1 MSEPTTHQGPRLNRR
16 QSIQLG
22 AIGFA
27 AASAPALN
35 REASA
40 ASPDPAVG
48 PTTRPWMEPLPVYQ
62 PKQNVASLD
71 PAPAQYPWD
80 GECGRSAHQFW
91 PAGGPGKLY
100 NIHAQVAQHAFHPQL
115 PMNTVWAYDGMLPG
129 PTIVARY
136 NEPALVRFHAD
147 IDPYAV
153 GYGSPEI
160 TVHLHNLHAA
170 SESDGFAGDYFS
182 TARYGPSL
190 TRAGAFKDHLYL
202 NRYAGFSTDPAG
214 IGDPREALGT
224 LWYHDHRMDFTEQN
238 VYRGMFGTYL
248 LFDDVDSGDEH
259 DTNPQALR
267 LPSGVGRYDI
277 PLLFADFLFDQ
288 SGYVLYNALEIKKG
302 HLGNKLTVNG
312 KIQPFFKVERRKYRF
327 RLINASV
334 ARFYQFYLKLGT
346 ANQSFTRIAT
356 DGNLLPAPLTMNNT
370 RVPPAAR
377 ADIVIDFSQYPIGS
391 KLFLV
396 NRLAMAD
403 GRGPSGLTANDR
415 VLRFDVDSDP
425 TEPDVSQVPAK
436 LRALP
441 PIELHKVVNRR
452 RFEFKKE
459 INDIWVV
466 NDKIF
471 DVEKAAVNVK
481 RGTAEIWELIGHGD
495 WHHPIHIHLE
505 EGRILKRNG
514 KAPPAHERGRMDVYT
529 LAPEERVEV
538 FIRFRDFTGKYLM
551 HCHNLSHEDHA
562 MMLRFDVR
570 P

>member
-1 MSEPTTHQGPRLNRR
+1 MSEPTTHQAPRLTRR

-22 AIGFA
+22 AVGVA
-27 AASAPALN
+27 AASAVQLN
-35 REASA
+35 REAPA
-40 ASPDPAVG
+40 KSPDPAVG
-48 PTTRPWMEPLPVYQ
+48 PTTTPWVEPLPVYQ

-91 PAGGPGKLY
+91 PAGGPSKLY
-100 NIHAQVAQHAFHPQL
+100 NIHAQVAQHAFHPHL

-129 PTIVARY
+129 PTLVARY

-160 TVHLHNLHAA
+160 SVHLHNMHAG

-182 TARYGPSL
+182 ATRYGPGV
-190 TRAGAFKDHLYL
+190 TRAGTFKDHLYL

-259 DTNPQALR
+259 DTNPKALR

-334 ARFYQFYLKLGT
+334 ARFYEFYLMLG
-346 ANQSFTRIAT
+346 AASRNFTRIGT
-356 DGNLLPAPLTMNNT
+356 DGNLLPAPLTMSNV
-370 RVPPAAR
+370 RSAPASR
-377 ADIVIDFSQYPIGS
+377 AEIVIDFTQYPIGS
-391 KLFLV
+391 QLFLV

-403 GRGPSGLTANDR
+403 GRGPSG
-415 VLRFDVDSDP
+415 
-425 TEPDVSQVPAK
+425 
-436 LRALP
+436 
-441 PIELHKVVNRR
+441 
-452 RFEFKKE
+452 
-459 INDIWVV
+459 
-466 NDKIF
+466 
-471 DVEKAAVNVK
+471 
-481 RGTAEIWELIGHGD
+481 
-495 WHHPIHIHLE
+495 
-505 EGRILKRNG
+505 
-514 KAPPAHERGRMDVYT
+514 
-529 LAPEERVEV
+529 
-538 FIRFRDFTGKYLM
+538 
-551 HCHNLSHEDHA
+551 
-562 MMLRFDVR
+562 
-570 P
+570 

>member
-1 MSEPTTHQGPRLNRR
+1 MSELTTHQGPRLSRR

-22 AIGFA
+22 AVGIA
-27 AASAPALN
+27 AAAAARLN
-35 REASA
+35 REAPA
-40 ASPDPAVG
+40 KSPDPAVG
-48 PTTRPWMEPLPVYQ
+48 PTTKPWMEALPVYL

-71 PAPAQYPWD
+71 PAPAEYPSD
-80 GECGRSAHQFW
+80 GECGRAPHQSW
-91 PAGGPGKLY
+91 PLGGPEKLY
-100 NIHAQVAQHAFHPQL
+100 DIHAKVAQHSFHPQL
-115 PMNTVWAYDGMLPG
+115 PMNTVWAYDGMVPG

-136 NEPALVRFHAD
+136 NESVLARFHAD
-147 IDPYAV
+147 IDPYAI

-160 TVHLHNLHAA
+160 SVHLHNMHAA

-182 TARYGPSL
+182 SARYGPGLAS
-190 TRAGAFKDHLYL
+190 AGAFKDHLYL

-259 DTNPQALR
+259 DTNPKALR

-277 PLLFADFLFDQ
+277 PLLFADVLFDK
-288 SGYVLYNALEIKKG
+288 SGYMLYNALEIKKG

-312 KIQPFFKVERRKYRF
+312 KIQPFFKVERRKYRL

-334 ARFYQFYLKLGT
+334 ARFYEFYLKLGT

-356 DGNLLPAPLTMNNT
+356 DGNLLRAPLTMKK
-370 RVPPAAR
+370 VQVAPASR

-415 VLRFDVDSDP
+415 VLRFDVDSEP
-425 TEPDVSQVPAK
+425 SEPDVSQVPAM
-436 LRALP
+436 LRPLP
-441 PIELHKVVNRR
+441 PINLNQVVNRR

-459 INDIWVV
+459 KNDIWVV

-514 KAPPAHERGRMDVYT
+514 KPPPAFERGRMDMFS

-562 MMLRFDVR
+562 MMLRFDVL